1 MTRNRPMN
9 LTRGLPAG
17 LAILVLACGIA
28 AWAAG
33 GGAARPARKLP
44 VLLDTDIGD
53 HADDTWAL
61 VLLLKSPQLDLKL
74 VTTTFGKSEYRAKII
89 AKILTVAGRTD
100 VPIGLG
106 AGGTAGSGRQ
116 ETWIEAFHLADYKGK
131 VHDDGVQALIDTVNQ
146 SPEPIT
152 IISIGPSSTVAAA
165 LEKDPGIAAK
175 ARFAGMQGSVR
186 RGYGAGSKPCPEWNV
201 QAVVPAAQRV
211 LSAPW
216 KQAVITPLDTCGLV
230 NLDGQRFQKLVDS
243 HDPLV
248 KALLDSSRAWAK
260 NDRATASNTLFD
272 TVAVYLALPGPRPL
286 LELEHLKIEVT
297 TDAMTVID
305 PAGAPMQVAT
315 RWKDLD
321 GYRDLLVNTLLSK

>member
-1 MTRNRPMN
+1 
-9 LTRGLPAG
+9 LPAG
-17 LAILVLACGIA
+17 LAAILALAGGLA
-28 AWAAG
+28 TWAADAR
-33 GGAARPARKLP
+33 AAPPARKLP
-44 VLLDTDIGD
+44 VILDTDIGD
-53 HADDTWAL
+53 HSDDTWAL
-61 VLLLKSPQLDLKL
+61 VLALKSPQLDLKL

-100 VPIGLG
+100 VPVGLG
-106 AGGTAGSGRQ
+106 GGGTAGSGRQ
-116 ETWIEAFHLADYKGK
+116 DKWIDGFNLADYRGK
-131 VHDDGVQALIDTVNQ
+131 VHQDGVQALIDTVNR

-186 RGYGAGSKPCPEWNV
+186 TGYTAGTKPCPEWNV
-201 QAVVPAAQRV
+201 QAVVPAAQRA

-216 KQAVITPLDTCGLV
+216 KQAVIAPLDTGGLV
-230 NLDGQRFQKLVDS
+230 NLDGPRFQKLVDS
-243 HDPLV
+243 NDPVV

-260 NDRATASNTLFD
+260 ADHATASPTLFD
-272 TVAVYLALPGPRPL
+272 TVAVYLALPGPKPL
-286 LELEHLKIEVT
+286 LELEDLKIQVT
-297 TDAMTVID
+297 RDAMTVID

-321 GYRDLLVNTLLSK
+321 GYRDFLVNTLLSR